1 MSEQLKNKQTIWIEK
16 HLDLRMREDKEN
28 ASVLFAGLN
37 NSKNSANLNL
47 NELNKMSEDIESI
60 SIKDQSSTM
69 KIENIVTHHMQ
80 TLMNAGGILGMNDA
94 IELKAGVMI
103 EKGLSKLLKKCI
115 DSINASNEIISAQT
129 EIVNYHKKI
138 IKEYFDYEDNER
150 EQNKMKEAA

>member
-1 MSEQLKNKQTIWIEK
+1 
-16 HLDLRMREDKEN
+16 
-28 ASVLFAGLN
+28 
-37 NSKNSANLNL
+37 
-47 NELNKMSEDIESI
+47 
-60 SIKDQSSTM
+60 
-69 KIENIVTHHMQ
+69 
-80 TLMNAGGILGMNDA
+80 
-94 IELKAGVMI
+94 MI